1 MTQHENSA
9 NLNLKQLIGKIGRV
23 SNFGKITSSSQVNN
37 LSENNYIVITYN
49 QIFRNSFAFLVSLIL
64 LLAYILVPFSFA
76 SGGSAPNSFT
86 KVGSSW
92 VDVDEASKI
101 YLESFDDDK
110 DDQGIGYL
118 ASGRTCTNNGVTVT
132 GPALVDTDDGCT
144 TSKIPLPFGINFYGS
159 TYNDTYLSTNGV
171 MSIVNS
177 SSEYDE
183 TAFYLAAADVTSI
196 IAPLSLDL
204 YYDETDSNIWV
215 SPTTI
220 EGKSAF
226 VMSWEDMHGCCDF
239 SDSSPKASFQLV
251 LIENGVG
258 TGNFE
263 AWFNFDKFEIANEGY
278 SAPQTYIDLN
288 SGVTVGSNEFIVKQ
302 TTGITTSCTEYNYN
316 QYNLGTGNYPGGLFP
331 SGAIYVKLLDAE
343 TKKIEIFTDSICT
356 VEWVPTTVGNLGT
369 YLLIEADNSSIEAV
383 TVGWAGYRASDNTV
397 SATEFFANISDDTLV
412 NSGTNPLIAQSLN
425 TTVVG
430 RFVLFMTGGETYGD
444 PDGGPGVE
452 DSGGGGAIFTPW
464 VGEVSTI
471 CSEINPGEK
480 EVLETASNV
489 VPRKADAKNIVGNYI
504 TQENLDTLGK
514 SNVFFDASS
523 NKVKTATAVLPDLG
537 CRDHLVKVKINQPIQ
552 FIVGGFKL
560 QSNAQGYI
568 QTPNG
573 AWHNLS
579 ATSLVEDTAAF
590 LHTIQFLTKGTYLVV
605 ITQQPAFS
613 EGMPLP
619 VLGINSARFEVE
631 VSNKNGI

>member
-9 NLNLKQLIGKIGRV
+9 NLNLKQLISKIGRV

-37 LSENNYIVITYN
+37 NLSASNYIVITYN
-49 QIFRNSFAFLVSLIL
+49 QIFRNTFAFLVSIIL
-64 LLAYILVPFSFA
+64 LLTYILVPFSFA

-92 VDVDEASKI
+92 VEVAEASKI
-101 YLESFDDDK
+101 YLESFGDQADDETIAYLTSGACTK
-110 DDQGIGYL
+110 NGI
-118 ASGRTCTNNGVTVT
+118 TVNA
-132 GPALVDTDDGCT
+132 PALVVDNGSCT
-144 TSKIPLPFGINFYGS
+144 VSKIPLPFNINFFGTTFS
-159 TYNDTYLSTNGV
+159 DTYLTSNGV
-171 MSIVNS
+171 MSFES
-177 SSEYDE
+177 SSGYNQS
-183 TAFYLAAADVTSI
+183 AFLLAASRATSLF
-196 IAPLSLDL
+196 APLAADL
-204 YYDETDSNIWV
+204 YYDPTDSNIWV

-220 EGKSAF
+220 DGKSAF
-226 VMSWEDMHGCCDF
+226 VMSWEDMHACCNPD
-239 SDSSPKASFQLV
+239 DSSPKASFQLV
-251 LIENGVG
+251 LLENGVG

-263 AWFNFDKFEIANEGY
+263 AWFNFDKFEIVGAGY
-278 SAPQTYIDLN
+278 SAPETYIDLN
-288 SGVTVGSNEFIVKQ
+288 SGLTVGSNEFIVKQ
-302 TTGITTSCTEYNYN
+302 TTGITTSCTEYRHGEF
-316 QYNLGTGNYPGGLFP
+316 NLGTGNYPGGLFP
-331 SGAIYVKLLDAE
+331 SGNIFVKLLDAK

-356 VEWVPTTVGNLGT
+356 IEWVPTTVGNLGT
-369 YLLIEADNSSIEAV
+369 YLVIVANNYSIKAV
-383 TVGWAGYRASDNTV
+383 PVGWAGYRASDNTV
-397 SATEFFANISDDTLV
+397 SATEFFANISGDTLV
-412 NSGTNPLIAQSLN
+412 DSGTDPLIAKSLN

-430 RFVLFMTGGETYGD
+430 RFVLSMTGGETYGD
-444 PDGGPGVE
+444 PDGGPGAE

-471 CSEINPGEK
+471 CSEIDPGGK

-489 VPRKADAKNIVGNYI
+489 VPRKVDAKNIVGNYI

-523 NKVKTATAVLPDLG
+523 SKVKTATAVLPDLG

-568 QTPNG
+568 QTSDG

-579 ATSLVEDTAAF
+579 STTLVEDTAAF
-590 LHTIQFLTKGTYLVV
+590 LHTIQFLTQGKYLVV

-631 VSNKNGI
+631 VSKKKGI